1 MTIDRE
7 ALKAKARENAEA
19 AMQRAKAAR
28 AMHERQEEIPP
39 NPLEEIEYTGNV
51 EEDSRLEGE
60 VMAAV
65 LKQKEARERQAAAV
79 DLANETEFWFAM
91 YFQTREQKDAFLKAV
106 KWFEMG
112 DKYLDGLL
120 VAKEM
125 GVELP
130 PRPAPY
136 KVGRIDK
143 KLAALT

>member
-130 PRPAPY
+130 PRQAPY